1 MTEAFRQKQIREI
14 LDEDLRVNRKVLD
27 RTFRSVRA
35 YDESHHEPSP
45 LEELVSWNIDKQ
57 ISNLQDAVQ
66 NVIDGALN
74 NTNMTIA
81 NEDISKIGIAYNLL
95 VSYIQN
101 FAKSHRLNQ
110 RDKGALD
117 MKFNELI
124 PLFEQLRQI
133 LSNADNYNVDV
144 SAQNL
149 DIISHIEQQIRDSNY
164 KLGIKLSQ
172 L

>member
-81 NEDISKIGIAYNLL
+81 NEDIY
-95 VSYIQN
+95 
-101 FAKSHRLNQ
+101 
-110 RDKGALD
+110 
-117 MKFNELI
+117 
-124 PLFEQLRQI
+124 
-133 LSNADNYNVDV
+133 
-144 SAQNL
+144 
-149 DIISHIEQQIRDSNY
+149 
-164 KLGIKLSQ
+164 
-172 L
+172 

>member
-81 NEDISKIGIAYNLL
+81 NEDISKIGICIAY
-95 VSYIQN
+95 I
-101 FAKSHRLNQ
+101 
-110 RDKGALD
+110 
-117 MKFNELI
+117 
-124 PLFEQLRQI
+124 
-133 LSNADNYNVDV
+133 
-144 SAQNL
+144 
-149 DIISHIEQQIRDSNY
+149 
-164 KLGIKLSQ
+164 
-172 L
+172 